1 MMAAMIALRRW
12 LDALACAA
20 CLALAALGLAAAPGS
35 AAARTL
41 PYGAMGVQLEA
52 AATDP
57 AIVGD
62 SALDAQLGLM
72 ARSGVES
79 LRTVLAWRDAEP
91 LPGVYR
97 WRRADRIVRAAARH
111 GIELL
116 PLVIETPQWASE
128 RPIDSRFNLFVPR
141 DPRMLG
147 RFLRAAV
154 RRYGPRG
161 RFWRANRRIPYRP
174 IRRWQVY
181 NEPSH
186 VGSYKSQPWTST
198 LPPLL
203 AAAHAALHAADP
215 GAVLVAPAFAGTPGN
230 WAWDEVRQL
239 YAAGAKGS
247 FDAIAINQYT
257 TGDDISVDESVQH
270 EAMVLANVLDEI
282 RKAGDAGTPVYLTEF
297 GWTAALG
304 KLPSSRV
311 TGFETTP
318 AGQAQRLSAFYQW
331 MAQDRPAGLARAY
344 WYTWG
349 SSYDATDPNRSTF
362 DFSGLTRWTPG
373 APFTPLPLLDAYRRS
388 AIRWEGCAKSSDAR
402 RCAS

>member
-1 MMAAMIALRRW
+1 MIARGRRLEARTW
-12 LDALACAA
+12 VV
-20 CLALAALGLAAAPGS
+20 CLAVAVLGLAAGTGS
-35 AAARTL
+35 ARARAL
-41 PYGAMGVQLEA
+41 PYGAMGVVLDT
-52 AATDP
+52 AATKSGV
-57 AIVGD
+57 VGD
-62 SALDAQLGLM
+62 ATLDAQLGLM

-79 LRTVLAWRDAEP
+79 LRTELVWRDTEP
-91 LPGVYR
+91 LPGVYAWGR
-97 WRRADRIVRAAARH
+97 TDRFLRAAARH
-111 GIELL
+111 GIDLL
-116 PLVIETPQWASE
+116 PVVIETPQWASE
-128 RPIDSRFNLFVPR
+128 RPMDSRFNLYLPR

-174 IRRWQVY
+174 IRRWQIY

-186 VGSYKSQPWTST
+186 PGLKSQPWTST
-198 LPPLL
+198 LPPVL

-215 GAVLVAPAFAGTPGN
+215 GAVLLTPAFAGTPGN

-247 FDAIAINQYT
+247 FDAVAINQYT
-257 TGDDISVDESVQH
+257 TGDEISVDDSVEH
-270 EAMVLANVLDEI
+270 EAMVIANVLDEI

-304 KLPSSRV
+304 KLPRARV

-318 AGQAQRLSAFYQW
+318 AGQAQRLAAFYQW

-349 SSYDATDPNRSTF
+349 SSYDASDPSRSTF
-362 DFSGLTRWTPG
+362 DFSGLTSWAPG
-373 APFTPLPLLDAYRRS
+373 GPFTALPLLDAYRRS
-388 AIRWEGCAKSSDAR
+388 AVRWEGCAKTSNAR

>member
-1 MMAAMIALRRW
+1 MIARGWR
-12 LDALACAA
+12 LAARTVVL
-20 CLALAALGLAAAPGS
+20 CLAVSALGLAATTASAP
-35 AAARTL
+35 ARAL
-41 PYGAMGVQLEA
+41 PYGAMGVVLGT
-52 AATDP
+52 AATKSD
-57 AIVGD
+57 VL
-62 SALDAQLGLM
+62 SNSELDGQLGLM

-79 LRTVLAWRDAEP
+79 LRTELIWRDTEP
-91 LPGVYR
+91 LPGVYAWAR
-97 WRRADRIVRAAARH
+97 TDRLVRAAARH

-116 PLVIETPQWASE
+116 PVVIETPQWASA
-128 RPIDSRFNLFVPR
+128 RPTDGAYPLYLPR

-186 VGSYKSQPWTST
+186 DGGFKSQPWTST
-198 LPPLL
+198 LPPVL

-215 GAVLVAPAFAGTPGN
+215 GAVLLTPAFAGTPGN
-230 WAWDEVRQL
+230 WAWEEVRQL

-247 FDAIAINQYT
+247 FDAVAINQYT
-257 TGDDISVDESVQH
+257 IGDEISVDDSVEH
-270 EAMVLANVLDEI
+270 EAMVLQNVLAEI

-304 KLPSSRV
+304 KLPSARV

-318 AGQAQRLSAFYQW
+318 SGQAQRLAAFYQW
-331 MAQDRPAGLARAY
+331 MARDRPAGLARAY

-349 SSYDATDPNRSTF
+349 SSYDASDPNRDTF
-362 DFSGLTRWTPG
+362 DFSGLTTWSPG
-373 APFTPLPLLDAYRRS
+373 RPFTPLPLLDTYRRS
-388 AIRWEGCAKSSDAR
+388 AIRWEGCAKTSNAR